1 MKNLGPEFYT
11 DPAFYEREREG
22 VFWNTWQLLGPDS
35 YLTSPGDYLAID
47 IAGAQVFVIRDND
60 LKLRGFRNVCRHR
73 GARLLP
79 EGRGN
84 CKRIRC
90 PYHSWVYGLD
100 GGLERTPW
108 FGDDPKF

>member
-11 DPAFYEREREG
+11 DPAFYERER
-22 VFWNTWQLLGPDS
+22 VFWNTWQLLGPHS

-60 LKLRGFRNVCRHR
+60 LTLRGFRNVCRYR

-79 EGRGN
+79 AGRATVSVSDAPTIAG
-84 CKRIRC
+84 
-90 PYHSWVYGLD
+90 SMVWTVA
-100 GGLERTPW
+100 
-108 FGDDPKF
+108 